1 MHSGIAS
8 GISRR
13 ADPACRGL
21 QIALLLPQFT
31 SNDPLPSSESHAKL
45 VESLDVHA
53 LADEV
58 PFDVRFF
65 FPSHRKSPKS
75 EHFLHDSED
84 GFDGF
89 FSQFVERFSECG
101 FESVGHDFG
110 DARSGKMGD
119 GRVAFFFKVADFHDP
134 RGGGECEDLVKSG
147 REEFFVFAP
156 EFADGIVV
164 GMGSGGEEGH
174 RVIFIGE
181 GLDATA

>member
-1 MHSGIAS
+1 M
-8 GISRR
+8 
-13 ADPACRGL
+13 
-21 QIALLLPQFT
+21 
-31 SNDPLPSSESHAKL
+31 
-45 VESLDVHA
+45 ESLDVRT
-53 LADEV
+53 LAHEV

-174 RVIFIGE
+174 RDIFIGE